1 MSLARPAQLDKR
13 HSMIARMLKRIG
25 CCACAALLLA
35 ACSSAPQPEPTPEI
49 AVTFYPT
56 ATPTPEP
63 TPTPIPVETIW
74 IDPALPTSWRES
86 LAQQVSDFARQAA
99 SAQRQVAMTDN
110 PNADVRISIGDA
122 GAPLI
127 THTLAVAAP
136 FPTVADGIA
145 SADFIRFWRGE
156 PAALAGLSDD
166 GQTPP
171 TLFLDPETRVAL
183 TLLLGPLAESPNV
196 QVVPSAEVI
205 SATWAARPAAFAV
218 VPFDRLE
225 GRWKLLQVDGVNLF
239 EREADM
245 SAYPFTLRVRAQGKP
260 ALIAEIAAA
269 VPTADNR
276 DLNKMAIV
284 AMTGVTALVRGTAV
298 RMEEKGITYPAEK
311 IRDWLTTADITHISN
326 EVSFWEN
333 CPPPSFKSG
342 VVMCSDPRYI
352 ELLRYVG
359 ADVIELT
366 GNHLWDYGY
375 QHLIP
380 TIEMYEKEGWG
391 YFGGGRDLAD
401 ALKPLTMTVNGNRI
415 AFIGCNYFGANWA
428 TERLPGSAPCSPND
442 PKDLTHQIETIR
454 QLKAEGYNVI
464 ATLQYEEYYFYEST
478 PQQRRD
484 FAALRD
490 AGAVVVNGSQGHHV
504 QGFDVNADGFIHW
517 GTGNIFFGDQTFSRG
532 ALTTMVDRH
541 VFYDNRYLGADLR
554 TAFIEDLSQPRP
566 MTPEER
572 AELLRTLFAVSR
584 FQ

>member
-1 MSLARPAQLDKR
+1 
-13 HSMIARMLKRIG
+13 MIAQTLKRAG
-25 CCACAALLLA
+25 SAACAALLLA
-35 ACSSAPQPEPTPEI
+35 GCGGTPQPEPTPDI

-56 ATPTPEP
+56 STPTPEP
-63 TPTPIPVETIW
+63 TPTPVPVKEIW
-74 IDPALPTSWRES
+74 IDPALPTAWRES
-86 LAQQVSDFARQAA
+86 LSRQIGDFAQQTA
-99 SAQRQVAMTDN
+99 SSQRQVALSDD
-110 PNADVRISIGDA
+110 PNADVRISLGDA
-122 GAPLI
+122 GVPLI

-136 FPTVADGIA
+136 FPTVPDGIA
-145 SADFIRFWRGE
+145 SADFVRFWRGE
-156 PAALAGLSDD
+156 PAALAGLSADR
-166 GQTPP
+166 QTPP
-171 TLFLDPETRVAL
+171 TLFLDAETREAL
-183 TLLLGPLAESPNV
+183 TLLLGPAAESPNIQIV
-196 QVVPSAEVI
+196 AAEEVI
-205 SATWAARPAAFAV
+205 ISAWAARPAALAV

-225 GRWKLLQVDGVNLF
+225 ARWKLLHVDDINLF

-245 SAYPFTLRVRAQGKP
+245 SAYPLTLSVRAQGDP
-260 ALIAEIAAA
+260 ALVAEIAAEML
-269 VPTADNR
+269 PADNR
-276 DLNKMAIV
+276 DLSKMAIV

-333 CPPPSFKSG
+333 CPPPSFSSG
-342 VVMCSDPRYI
+342 VVMCSDPRYM

-359 ADVIELT
+359 TDVIELT

-375 QHLIP
+375 QRLIP
-380 TIEMYEKEGWG
+380 TIEMYEQEGWG

-415 AFIGCNYFGANWA
+415 AFIGCNHFGANWA

-442 PKDLTHQIETIR
+442 PKDLTYQIETIR
-454 QLKAEGYNVI
+454 RLRAEGYNVI
-464 ATLQYEEYYFYEST
+464 ATLQYEEYYFYQST

-554 TAFIEDLSQPRP
+554 TAFIEDLAQPRP

-572 AELLRTLFAVSR
+572 AELLATLFEVSR

>member
-1 MSLARPAQLDKR
+1 MRIAQTLR
-13 HSMIARMLKRIG
+13 RVAG
-25 CCACAALLLA
+25 CACAALLLIG
-35 ACSSAPQPEPTPEI
+35 CGGAPRAEPTPAI
-49 AVTFYPT
+49 TIIFYATP
-56 ATPTPEP
+56 TPTPEP
-63 TPTPIPVETIW
+63 TPTPTPVKTIW
-74 IDPALPTSWRES
+74 IDPALPAGWRAALTQHMREFAQRAS
-86 LAQQVSDFARQAA
+86 TPQQQVTLTEDGAR
-99 SAQRQVAMTDN
+99 
-110 PNADVRISIGDA
+110 ADVRIRLDDA

-136 FPTVADGIA
+136 FPTVADGVA
-145 SADFIRFWRGE
+145 FSDVVRFWRGE

-171 TLFLDPETRVAL
+171 TLFLDPETHAAL
-183 TLLLGPLAESPNV
+183 TLLLGPATDSPNIRIT
-196 QVVPSAEVI
+196 PAETI
-205 SATWAARPAAFAV
+205 LAATWAARPAAFAIL
-218 VPFDRLE
+218 PFDRLE
-225 GRWKLLQVDGVNLF
+225 VRWKLLHVDGINLF
-239 EREADM
+239 EREADV
-245 SAYPFTLRVRAQGKP
+245 SAYPLTLRVRAQGDP
-260 ALIAEIAAA
+260 ALIAEIATT
-269 VPTADNR
+269 VPAADNR
-276 DLNKMAIV
+276 DVSKMAIV

-311 IRDWLTTADITHISN
+311 IRDWLTTADLTHISN

-342 VVMCSDPRYI
+342 VVMCSDPRYMA
-352 ELLRYVG
+352 LLRYVG
-359 ADVIELT
+359 TDVIELT

-375 QHLIP
+375 QRLIP
-380 TIEMYEKEGWG
+380 TLEMYEQEGWR

-401 ALKPLTMTVNGNRI
+401 ALKPLTLTVNGNRI

-442 PKDLTHQIETIR
+442 PKDLSYQIETIR

-464 ATLQYEEYYFYEST
+464 ATLQYEEYYFYQAT
-478 PQQRRD
+478 PQQQRD

-541 VFYDNRYLGADLR
+541 VFYDNRYLGTDLR
-554 TAFIEDLSQPRP
+554 TAFIEDLAQPRP

-572 AELLRTLFAVSR
+572 AELLQTLFEVSR
-584 FQ
+584 FE

>member
-1 MSLARPAQLDKR
+1 MN
-13 HSMIARMLKRIG
+13 ARMLKRIVR
-25 CCACAALLLA
+25 CACAVLILA
-35 ACSSAPQPEPTPEI
+35 GCGSEPQPEPTPEI
-49 AVTFYPT
+49 TIIFHATP
-56 ATPTPEP
+56 TPTPEP

-74 IDPALPTSWRES
+74 IDPALPAGWRES
-86 LAQQVSDFARQAA
+86 LARQIGDFAQRTALP
-99 SAQRQVAMTDN
+99 QRQVILTDGQDG
-110 PNADVRISIGDA
+110 DVRIGVGTDGI
-122 GAPLI
+122 PLI

-136 FPTVADGIA
+136 FPTVPDGIA
-145 SADFIRFWRGE
+145 FDALARFWRGE
-156 PAALAGLSDD
+156 PDALAVLSDD

-171 TLFLDPETRVAL
+171 TLFLDPETRAAL
-183 TLLLGPLAESPNV
+183 TLLLGPPAESSNV

-205 SATWAARPAAFAV
+205 SATWVARPASFAV

-225 GRWKLLQVDGVNLF
+225 ARWKLLHVDGINLF

-245 SAYPFTLRVRAQGKP
+245 RAYPLTLSVRAQGDP
-260 ALIAEIAAA
+260 ALVAEIAAS
-269 VPTADNR
+269 VPAANNR
-276 DLNKMAIV
+276 DLSKMAIV

-333 CPPPSFKSG
+333 CPPPSFSSG

-375 QHLIP
+375 QRVIP
-380 TIEMYEKEGWG
+380 TLEMYEQEGWG

-415 AFIGCNYFGANWA
+415 AFIGCNHFGANWA

-442 PKDLTHQIETIR
+442 PKDLTYQIEVIR
-454 QLKAEGYNVI
+454 QLRAEGYNVI
-464 ATLQYEEYYFYEST
+464 ATLQYEEYYFYQST

>member
-1 MSLARPAQLDKR
+1 
-13 HSMIARMLKRIG
+13 MIARTIKRAG

-35 ACSSAPQPEPTPEI
+35 GCGGAPQPEPTPEI
-49 AVTFYPT
+49 TVIFYATP
-56 ATPTPEP
+56 TPTPEP
-63 TPTPIPVETIW
+63 TPTPIPVKTIW
-74 IDPALPTSWRES
+74 VDPALPTNWRDS
-86 LAQQVSDFARQAA
+86 LARQIGDFAQQAT
-99 SAQRQVAMTDN
+99 SSQRRLVLSDD
-110 PNADVRISIGDA
+110 PSADVRIVAGNV

-136 FPTVADGIA
+136 FPTVADGLLF
-145 SADFIRFWRGE
+145 ADLARFWRGE
-156 PAALAGLSDD
+156 PSALAGLSED

-171 TLFLDPETRVAL
+171 TLFLDAETYAVL
-183 TLLLGPLAESPNV
+183 TLLLGPAAESPNIRTM
-196 QVVPSAEVI
+196 PTEEVI
-205 SATWAARPAAFAV
+205 TATWTARPASFAIL
-218 VPFDRLE
+218 PFDRLE
-225 GRWKLLQVDGVNLF
+225 VRWKLLHVDGVNLF
-239 EREADM
+239 EREADV
-245 SAYPFTLRVRAQGKP
+245 SAYPLSLSIRAQGDP
-260 ALIAEIAAA
+260 AIVAEIAAA
-269 VPTADNR
+269 MPPVNNR

-298 RMEEKGITYPAEK
+298 RMEQKGITYPAEK
-311 IRDWLTTADITHISN
+311 IRDWLVTADVTHISN

-333 CPPPSFKSG
+333 CPPPSFSSG
-342 VVMCSDPRYI
+342 VVMCSDPRYM

-359 ADVIELT
+359 TDVIELT

-375 QHLIP
+375 QRVIP
-380 TIEMYEKEGWG
+380 TIEMYEREGWR

-415 AFIGCNYFGANWA
+415 AFIGCNHFGANWA
-428 TERLPGSAPCSPND
+428 TERLPGSAPCSPNN
-442 PKDLTHQIETIR
+442 PKDLTYQIETIR

-464 ATLQYEEYYFYEST
+464 ATLQYEEYYFYQST

-504 QGFDVNADGFIHW
+504 QGFDINANGFIHW

-566 MTPEER
+566 MTPSER
-572 AELLRTLFAVSR
+572 AELLRTLFSVSR
-584 FQ
+584 FG

>member
-1 MSLARPAQLDKR
+1 MLGLTIAFP
-13 HSMIARMLKRIG
+13 MISKMLKRAG
-25 CCACAALLLA
+25 CGACAALLLA
-35 ACSSAPQPEPTPEI
+35 GCGGAPQPEPTPEI

-56 ATPTPEP
+56 PTPTPEP
-63 TPTPIPVETIW
+63 TPTPVPVKTIW
-74 IDPALPTSWRES
+74 IDPALPAVWRES
-86 LAQQVSDFARQAA
+86 FSRQIGDFAQQTA
-99 SAQRQVAMTDN
+99 SSQRQVVLSDA
-110 PNADVRISIGDA
+110 PNADVRIGLGDA
-122 GAPLI
+122 GMPLI
-127 THTLAVAAP
+127 THTLAIAAP
-136 FPTVADGIA
+136 FPTVPDGLA
-145 SADFIRFWRGE
+145 FADFARFWRGE
-156 PAALAGLSDD
+156 PAALAGLSAD
-166 GQTPP
+166 GQIPP
-171 TLFLDPETRVAL
+171 TLFLDPETHQAL
-183 TLLLGPLAESPNV
+183 TLLLGPGAESPNIQIV
-196 QVVPSAEVI
+196 ATEDVLASA
-205 SATWAARPAAFAV
+205 WAARPAAFAIL
-218 VPFDRLE
+218 PFDKLE
-225 GRWKLLQVDGVNLF
+225 ARWKLLHVDGINLF

-245 SAYPFTLRVRAQGKP
+245 SAYPLTLSVRAQGDP
-260 ALIAEIAAA
+260 ALVAEIAAA
-269 VPTADNR
+269 LPPTDNR
-276 DLNKMAIV
+276 DLSKMAIV

-333 CPPPSFKSG
+333 CPPPSFSSG
-342 VVMCSDPRYI
+342 VVMCSDPRYM

-359 ADVIELT
+359 ANVIELT

-375 QHLIP
+375 QRLIP
-380 TIEMYEKEGWG
+380 TIEMYEQEGWG

-442 PKDLTHQIETIR
+442 PKDLTYQIETIR

-464 ATLQYEEYYFYEST
+464 ATLQYEEYYFYQST

-504 QGFDVNADGFIHW
+504 QGFDVNANGFIHW

-572 AELLRTLFAVSR
+572 AELLTTLFEVSR